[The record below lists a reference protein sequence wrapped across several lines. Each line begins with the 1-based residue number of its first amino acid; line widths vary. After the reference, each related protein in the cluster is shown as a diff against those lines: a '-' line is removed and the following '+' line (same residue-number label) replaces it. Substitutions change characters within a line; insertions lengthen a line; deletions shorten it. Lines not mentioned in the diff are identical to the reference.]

1 MISFPKP
8 PSTALSQQAYQRR
21 ITGQGPTYLQCHH
34 TMINCPKCDKSIQQ
48 GNFTRHLKQVHK
60 ELPSLE
66 IPPVGLDPSMSIT
79 TTNRLL
85 YITSIPDPTI
95 PTMCPIPECA
105 VYISSRSGMR
115 SHFNHQHPYN
125 HLIILEEGY
134 LPRCPKCLLHSR
146 NIASHTLTKS
156 CNLGTAREEY

>member
-60 ELPSLE
+60 ELSHLE
-66 IPPVGLDPSMSIT
+66 IPPVGLDPSMSLT

-85 YITSIPDPTI
+85 YI
-95 PTMCPIPECA
+95 
-105 VYISSRSGMR
+105 
-115 SHFNHQHPYN
+115 HQYQTLP
-125 HLIILEEGY
+125 Y
-134 LPRCPKCLLHSR
+134 LPCATSQNVLYTSHHNQAC
-146 NIASHTLTKS
+146 SHTSTTNTHTTTSSSLKKDIYPDVQNVYYTPA
-156 CNLGTAREEY
+156 T